1 MSWRSS
7 AIIINTARGGLVD
20 ESALFDALRTRMTTG
35 GAGIDT
41 FEVEPPDLE
50 TPLLSLPNIVV
61 SPHSAALSEEAAMRM
76 GVVAAKNVVAGLYD
90 QLDPE
95 LVFNRRAGDSIFQAE
110 ADYTWD
116 RERDW
121 QAGFQINLVDY
132 PLRFIVPGN
141 WPRDRW
147 YNIGH
152 VGQRRVQWNRA
163 FRIRPWHGS
172 IRCIA
177 DRFCMAQRITRR

>member
-1 MSWRSS
+1 MPVEASRS
-7 AIIINTARGGLVD
+7 
-20 ESALFDALRTRMTTG
+20 LRRITSDIGCGPSRTG
-35 GAGIDT
+35 R
-41 FEVEPPDLE
+41 
-50 TPLLSLPNIVV
+50 PLIFS
-61 SPHSAALSEEAAMRM
+61 
-76 GVVAAKNVVAGLYD
+76 NVVAGLYD

-177 DRFCMAQRITRR
+177 DRFCMA